1 MYSNF
6 RNAKN
11 VKLYQYIVTVNQK
24 HHDKIT
30 EIMKI
35 RGYYGRKV
43 TKTDTLRVLLY
54 LGIKEYEKSPEY
66 VKFKDLLEERRILE
80 TKYGIRN
87 DLTDI
92 VSKIGSV
99 DLKQNN

>member
-6 RNAKN
+6 RNSKH
-11 VKLYQYIVTVNQK
+11 VKLYRYVITVNQK
-24 HHDKIT
+24 HYDKIN
-30 EIMKI
+30 EIIKI

-43 TKTDTLRVLLY
+43 TITDTLRVLLY
-54 LGIKEYEKSPEY
+54 LGIKEYEKNPEY
-66 VKFKDLLEERRILE
+66 IKYKELVEERRVLE
-80 TKYGIRN
+80 TKYGIKN
-87 DLTDI
+87 GLTDI